1 MTNKVL
7 KTSVSLLKMSEANK
21 ITELIKH
28 KGKFSYS
35 FEVTPDVSEDEL
47 FSLKEDP
54 VFFSVTWHAKQHQC
68 KDLNIGPVRT
78 ASILRSKQKHVLLHL
93 SCDMLKTDYLDE
105 LLTMLQER
113 NICNLFL
120 ILGGELLIILLPIC
134 FFY

>member
-1 MTNKVL
+1 
-7 KTSVSLLKMSEANK
+7 MSEANK

-28 KGKFSYS
+28 KGKFNYS

-105 LLTMLQER
+105 LLTVLQER

-134 FFY
+134 FFLLSVITTYCY